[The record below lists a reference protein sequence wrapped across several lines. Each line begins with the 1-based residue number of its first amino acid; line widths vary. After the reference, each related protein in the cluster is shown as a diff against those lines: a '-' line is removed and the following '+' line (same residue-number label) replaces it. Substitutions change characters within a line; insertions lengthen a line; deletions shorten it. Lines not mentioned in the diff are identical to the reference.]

1 MVTMVRY
8 KKKYAM
14 YNPIIMMKGIDAEIM
29 DKLQAHGVKYTQ
41 QLLEQCATEQQRN
54 DFAQQSGISSQILA
68 ELVGRA
74 DLMRLRGVGG
84 DLSLLLKEAGVLS
97 CKALQE
103 QSADRLHKRLGELH
117 IGQKIAYHAPSKV
130 QVRSWINEAQQ
141 LAETSPEL

>member
-1 MVTMVRY
+1 MITMVQY

-14 YNPIIMMKGIDAEIM
+14 YNPIVMMKGISAEVLE
-29 DKLQAHGVKYTQ
+29 KLHAHGLKYTQ
-41 QLLEQCATEQQRN
+41 QLLDQGKSQQQREEL
-54 DFAQQSGISSQILA
+54 AQHVGVSPQVLR

-84 DLSLLLKEAGVLS
+84 DLSMLLKEAGVLS
-97 CKALQE
+97 CKALQQ
-103 QSADRLHKRLGELH
+103 QSVERLHKRLGELH
-117 IGQKIAYHAPSKV
+117 IGQKIAYHAPSRA